1 MFWTPKIRAVLSTII
16 AFSLSSQPLFAQ
28 ALAQPSLARATV
40 TRTLIKREQAEAI
53 YRRLVEVHWTPRT
66 GLFRS
71 FPDSVDLKLSQQSA
85 TYEQAAMGLLAI
97 RFGDLERARSLSLFF
112 RNAWDASPTQRG
124 RRAGTH
130 GLANFYNA
138 EFGTEGIEKTVHT
151 GPNAWVGLFAAKLA
165 NVTRDPEALRLALD
179 IEYWMANV
187 LPHEKGGIAM
197 GVSDDPYG
205 ASWSRIYST

>member
-40 TRTLIKREQAEAI
+40 TRTLIQRDQAEAI

-112 RNAWDASPTQRG
+112 FLSLL
-124 RRAGTH
+124 RAGEREDSTADETWTS
-130 GLANFYNA
+130 LS
-138 EFGTEGIEKTVHT
+138 
-151 GPNAWVGLFAAKLA
+151 
-165 NVTRDPEALRLALD
+165 ALS
-179 IEYWMANV
+179 
-187 LPHEKGGIAM
+187 LPLSLSPSLPPSLCETSTSGEC
-197 GVSDDPYG
+197 
-205 ASWSRIYST
+205 SRS